1 MDAAPIRYPS
11 PVAIDLSATSL
22 LDSSSDMYDI
32 SVGATCNV
40 VNAGSRCNFI
50 VSVEYALIELEGIGF
65 IAATLLFAIGD
76 TNPWQTEICDSIN
89 TNRQHA
95 VETFMCN
102 SSSGRSRCT
111 FPPQSNRQLL
121 IVRSGGVVEVG

>member
-22 LDSSSDMYDI
+22 LDSSSDMSDI
-32 SVGATCNV
+32 SVGATCND

-50 VSVEYALIELEGIGF
+50 VSVEYALIELEGIDF
-65 IAATLLFAIGD
+65 IAATLLFVGD
-76 TNPWQTEICDSIN
+76 TNPWQTGKCDDSIK

-95 VETFMCN
+95 VETFMCS
-102 SSSGRSRCT
+102 SSSGRSRLH
-111 FPPQSNRQLL
+111 FPLNPIDNF
-121 IVRSGGVVEVG
+121 